1 MSGAFCMSGGINVA
15 NRSLRGEFLRY
26 VSMNVLGMLG
36 LSCYILADTWFVARG
51 LGADG
56 LAALNLAIP
65 VYSFIYG
72 SGMMIGMGGATRYTL
87 LRGAGE
93 TEQAESIFTKSVLF
107 ACGLA
112 ALYMLLGA
120 FGGDALASLLGAEGV
135 VHPMTATYLRVILL
149 FAPAF
154 LLNCTLL
161 CFVRNDG
168 GPRLAMVAMVSGSL
182 ANIVLDY
189 VFIFPCKMGI
199 FGAVLA
205 TGFAPIISMAILS
218 RWFLGRHNSFRL
230 KRTGLGPRA
239 AGKIAAL
246 GVSSLIAEVSSGV
259 VMIVFNLLILNLEG
273 SVGVAAYGVVAN
285 LSLVLMA
292 IFNGIGQ
299 GIQPLVSRC
308 CGAGELDRSRR
319 VYRDALV
326 TGEGIALLTYGLI
339 FLLAGPIAGAFNGEG
354 NAQLQAIASQGLRL
368 YFLALPFAAYNAIS
382 ALYHSA
388 VDRPERAF
396 FISILRGFVLILP
409 LAFLMAWQWGMAGVW
424 LAFPAAEGGTALLAL
439 LPGGRRRGREP
450 KRER

>member
-1 MSGAFCMSGGINVA
+1 ME
-15 NRSLRGEFLRY
+15 RGELKREFLRY

-65 VYSFIYG
+65 VYSFMYG
-72 SGMMIGMGGATRYTL
+72 SGLMVGMGGATKYAL
-87 LRGAGE
+87 LRGAGDQE
-93 TEQAESIFTKSVLF
+93 NAGSIFTKSVMF
-107 ACGLA
+107 ACVLA
-112 ALYMLLGA
+112 AFYMLLGG
-120 FGGDALASLLGAEGV
+120 FGAEKLAALLGAEGA
-135 VHPMTATYLRVILL
+135 VHPMTAVYLKVILL

-154 LLNCTLL
+154 LLNSTLL

-168 GPRLAMVAMVSGSL
+168 GPSLAMTAMVSGSL

-189 VFIFPCKMGI
+189 LFIFPCGMGI

-218 RWFLGRHNSFRL
+218 RWFLGHHNTFGLR
-230 KRTGLGPRA
+230 RTGLRPKA
-239 AGKIAAL
+239 AGEIAAL
-246 GVSSLIAEVSSGV
+246 GISSLISEVSSGV
-259 VMIVFNLLILNLEG
+259 VMIVFNLLILELEG

-292 IFNGIGQ
+292 IFTGIGQ

-308 CGAGELDRSRR
+308 CGAGDLERSRL
-319 VYRDALV
+319 VYRDALLAAEAV
-326 TGEGIALLTYGLI
+326 ALLTYGLI
-339 FLLAGPIAGAFNGEG
+339 ALFAGPIAGAFNGEG
-354 NAQLQAIASQGLRL
+354 NPQLQAIASAGLRL
-368 YFLALPFAAYNAIS
+368 YFLALPFAAYNVVS

-388 VDRPERAF
+388 EDRPDRAF
-396 FISILRGFVLILP
+396 LISMLRGFLLILP
-409 LAFLMAWQWGMAGVW
+409 LAFLMTWKWGMAGVW

-439 LPGGRRRGREP
+439 LAAGRRRRAG
-450 KRER
+450 

>member
-1 MSGAFCMSGGINVA
+1 MADH
-15 NRSLRGEFLRY
+15 SLRGECLRY

-72 SGMMIGMGGATRYTL
+72 SGLMVGMGGATKYAL

-93 TEQAESIFTKSVLF
+93 HRKAQGIFTKSVIF
-107 ACGLA
+107 ALVLA
-112 ALYMLLGA
+112 VLYMLTGVFGA
-120 FGGDALASLLGAEGV
+120 GKLASLLGAEGTV
-135 VHPMTATYLRVILL
+135 YPMTTIYLKVILL

-154 LLNCTLL
+154 LLNNVLL

-168 GPRLAMVAMVSGSL
+168 GPRLAMTAMVSGSL

-189 VFIFPCKMGI
+189 VFIFPCGMGI

-205 TGFAPIISMAILS
+205 TGFAPVLSMAILS
-218 RWFLGRHNSFRL
+218 RWFLGRHNTFQIS
-230 KRTGLGPRA
+230 RTGLGPRSA
-239 AGKIAAL
+239 WEIAAL
-246 GVSSLIAEVSSGV
+246 GVSSLISEVSAGV
-259 VMIVFNLLILNLEG
+259 VMIVFNLLILELEG

-292 IFNGIGQ
+292 IFTGVGQ

-308 CGAGELDRSRR
+308 CGAGERDRGRQ
-319 VYRDALV
+319 VYRDALLAA
-326 TGEGIALLTYGLI
+326 EGFAVLIYVLIAL
-339 FLLAGPIAGAFNGEG
+339 FAGPIAGAFNGEG
-354 NAQLQAIASQGLRL
+354 NIQLQEIASAGLRL
-368 YFLALPFAAYNAIS
+368 YFLALPFAGYNVIS

-388 VDRPERAF
+388 VDQPDRAF
-396 FISILRGFVLILP
+396 LISVLRGFLLILP
-409 LAFLMAWQWGMAGVW
+409 LAFFMAWQWGMTGVW
-424 LAFPAAEGGTALLAL
+424 LAFPAAEGGTALIAL
-439 LPGGRRRGREP
+439 LAGGLRHRR
-450 KRER
+450 